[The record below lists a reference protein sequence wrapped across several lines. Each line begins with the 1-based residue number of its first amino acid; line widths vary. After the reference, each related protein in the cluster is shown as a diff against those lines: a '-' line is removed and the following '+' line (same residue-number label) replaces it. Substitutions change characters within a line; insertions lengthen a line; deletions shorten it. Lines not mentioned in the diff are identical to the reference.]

1 LTRFPDPGCS
11 TAPLFYEAQFAFPFV
26 FGIIRKSSEKHVR
39 VRASNSRK
47 KHSEQKTPHN
57 AELLLRLSLESNPEA
72 LCLVRAALQCATE
85 VLHFK
90 EPESRA
96 IVRSVD
102 EALANVIRHAY
113 GGRGG
118 LPIEVTCRRL
128 LANPH
133 AKNAQGLEIL
143 LSDSG
148 IPVNPKKLQGRRLE
162 EIRPGGLGLHFMK
175 QSMDVVEFRRK
186 NGKNLLRMVKYL
198 APFRPEKPEGE

>member
-1 LTRFPDPGCS
+1 MH
-11 TAPLFYEAQFAFPFV
+11 A
-26 FGIIRKSSEKHVR
+26 SSP
-39 VRASNSRK
+39 RK
-47 KHSEQKTPHN
+47 KHGKRNSPHR

-72 LCLVRAALQCATE
+72 LCLVRAALQRATE
-85 VLHFK
+85 ILHFN
-90 EPESRA
+90 EPQSRA

-113 GGRGG
+113 EGRAGR
-118 LPIEVTCRRL
+118 PIEVTCRRL
-128 LANPH
+128 FAKPD

-148 IPVNPKKLQGRRLE
+148 IPVDPKKLHGRRLE

-175 QSMDVVEFRRK
+175 QSMDVVEFRRD

-198 APFRPEKPEGE
+198 APSGPGQKPEGE

>member
-1 LTRFPDPGCS
+1 MRTS
-11 TAPLFYEAQFAFPFV
+11 T
-26 FGIIRKSSEKHVR
+26 ST
-39 VRASNSRK
+39 K
-47 KHSEQKTPHN
+47 KHSKRKAPHH
-57 AELLLRLSLESNPEA
+57 ADLMLRLSLESNPEA
-72 LCLVRAALQCATE
+72 LCLVRAALQRATE
-85 VLHFK
+85 ILHFN

-113 GGRGG
+113 EGRPG

-128 LANPH
+128 STTPEAQ
-133 AKNAQGLEIL
+133 NAEGLEIL

-148 IPVNPKKLQGRRLE
+148 IPVNPKKLHGRRLE

-175 QSMDVVEFRRK
+175 QSMDVVEFRRD

-198 APFRPEKPEGE
+198 APSGPEKKPEGE